1 PPAAVPH
8 DPPGAVRLPPLTS
21 YAMSPSHDGPGGN
34 HMQKLTHALT
44 AALLAVAAVAFAQ
57 PVADQAAALE
67 RGRELTRAF
76 YAGELAPIAQALSA
90 ELEIGRA
97 SCREGEDASGGD
109 GAAPA

>member
-1 PPAAVPH
+1 
-8 DPPGAVRLPPLTS
+8 
-21 YAMSPSHDGPGGN
+21 
-34 HMQKLTHALT
+34 MQKLTHALT

-90 ELEIGRA
+90 ELAEAVGGEAGLRAFRDQVTQQLGNEIQLLD
-97 SCREGEDASGGD
+97 EQVHEVT
-109 GAAPA
+109 GAMVYARTARF